1 MDVPDLILADYA
13 AANQGGKFTLVGAGI
28 TVIHTKKVPCIHP
41 LMFLLVRLKVTRQ
54 DVGKNKVEIRFI
66 GEKGI
71 IFKADADLNVSEK
84 HLDESCVAFPM
95 QLVNMKFELAGDY
108 SIEVRVNGELKQSQN
123 LKINILAPQ
132 PTKES

>member
-1 MDVPDLILADYA
+1 MDVPDLILSDYA

-28 TVIHTKKVPCIHP
+28 TGIHAQKVPYIHP
-41 LMFLLVRLKVTRQ
+41 LMFLLVRLKITRQ
-54 DVGKNKVEIRFI
+54 DIGKNKVEIRFI

-71 IFKADADLNVSEK
+71 IFKADADINVSEK
-84 HLDESCVAFPM
+84 HVDEQCFPLPM

-123 LKINILAPQ
+123 LKINLVKPQ
-132 PTKES
+132 PVK